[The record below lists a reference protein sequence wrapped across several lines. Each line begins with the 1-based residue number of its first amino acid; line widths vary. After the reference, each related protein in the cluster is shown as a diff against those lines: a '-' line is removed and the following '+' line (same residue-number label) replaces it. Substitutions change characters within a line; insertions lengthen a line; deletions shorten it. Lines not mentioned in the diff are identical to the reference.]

1 MASRRDLMGLALAGL
16 AGLALLPAGAAAEST
31 ASPDDAAAALD
42 AWLDAVYSG
51 DPATVERVLAPEF
64 QVLRSNGVGH
74 DKAEY
79 LEVVPA
85 QATRPQP
92 SDITATAHGGILVV
106 RYILETNQTIEG
118 ITVTGRS
125 PRLSVFRR
133 ENGRWLIV
141 AHANFAPLS

>member
-1 MASRRDLMGLALAGL
+1 MASRRDVMGLALAGL
-16 AGLALLPAGAAAEST
+16 AGLALLPDSAAAQAP
-31 ASPDDAAAALD
+31 ASQDDVTAALD

-51 DPATVERVLAPEF
+51 DPATVEQVLAPEF

-85 QATRPQP
+85 QAARPQP
-92 SDITATAHGGILVV
+92 SDTVATAHGDILVV
-106 RYILETNQTIEG
+106 RYILETDQTIEG
-118 ITVTGRS
+118 IAVTGRS
-125 PRLSVFRR
+125 PRLSVFRN